1 MRTIVSFEATRTLK
15 RTGFWVVTLVVPLI
29 MAAVIA
35 LIVVSNASAA
45 DGDDSEST
53 AGFSFTYSDAS
64 GYVDPAV
71 VAALGGSPAADE
83 AQAIEDVKSGRVDAY
98 FAYPDDPVEE
108 PTAVYAVDEGIFAN
122 TRFPAVASEILVI
135 SAQGAIDDQVLAS
148 LARGHFAVTST
159 NYDEGRESAGL
170 AEVIPPLLY
179 LLVFYASLFL
189 MGNLMATSVLEEKE
203 NRVSEMI
210 LTTMD
215 PTTMVSGKIV
225 ALFIVG
231 IVQMV
236 VIAVPV
242 LIGYVFFREELS
254 LPYIDL
260 SQLSLEPQPM
270 IVGALLLAGG
280 FCLFM
285 TTLAA
290 AGAMMPTVREAGA
303 ITAPLT
309 IVAFAPL
316 WALALVLEDP
326 QSFIVQVLT
335 FFPYTAAPTAMLR
348 NGLGTLSTTAAVIVI
363 VELFV
368 LSVVMFRVAV
378 RVFKYGSIAYSRRV
392 SLESVFGEKG

>member
-1 MRTIVSFEATRTLK
+1 MSTIVSFEATRTLK
-15 RTGFWVVTLVVPLI
+15 RTGFWVATLVVPLV
-29 MAAVIA
+29 MGAVIA
-35 LIVVSNASAA
+35 LIVIANSSAA
-45 DGDDSEST
+45 DDSSEPEGV
-53 AGFSFTYSDAS
+53 GFTFTYSDAS
-64 GYVDPAV
+64 GYIDPLV
-71 VAALGGSPAADE
+71 VAAFGGEVADDE
-83 AQAIEDVKSGRVDAY
+83 AQAIEDVKAGRIDAY
-98 FAYPDDPVEE
+98 FAYPEDPVEE
-108 PTAVYAVDEGIFAN
+108 SIAVYAVDEGIFAN
-122 TRFPAVASEILVI
+122 GKFPAVASEILVV
-135 SAQGAIDDQVLAS
+135 SAQGAIDDQALAS

-159 NYDEGRESAGL
+159 NYEEGQESAGV
-170 AEVIPPLLY
+170 AAVIPPLLY
-179 LLVFYASLFL
+179 LLIFYASLLL
-189 MGNLMATSVLEEKE
+189 MGNLMATSLLEEKE

-215 PTTMVSGKIV
+215 ATTMVSGKVV

-231 IVQMV
+231 IIQMI

-242 LIGYVFFREELS
+242 FIGYVFFREELS

-260 SQLSLEPQPM
+260 SQLTLDPQTM

-303 ITAPLT
+303 ITAPVT

-316 WALALVLEDP
+316 WALALILQDP
-326 QSFIVQVLT
+326 NSVIGQILT

-348 NGLGTLSTTAAVIVI
+348 NGLGTLSTVEAAIVI

-368 LSVVMFRVAV
+368 LSYITFRVAV
-378 RVFKYGSIAYSRRV
+378 RIFKYGAIEYSGRV
-392 SLESVFGEKG
+392 SLEAAFAKRD